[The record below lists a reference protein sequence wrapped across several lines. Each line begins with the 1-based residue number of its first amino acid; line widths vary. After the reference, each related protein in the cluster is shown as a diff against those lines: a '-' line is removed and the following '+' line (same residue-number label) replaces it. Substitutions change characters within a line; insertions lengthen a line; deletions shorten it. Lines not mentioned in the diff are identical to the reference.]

1 MTRKNKVYN
10 CYKKCILHIA
20 ELKYPIIRKRKYSL
34 RYYLNNFLLLLND
47 MVSWKSLKHTYNHN
61 NKKKFHW
68 KSIYN
73 EYNKWAKD
81 NIFKEAYIK
90 FMNDNYFKLSKVRKN
105 KKLNLF
111 IDVTKINNKYGSE
124 YIGIN
129 NEYKKKNVTSLT
141 VICDDN
147 KLPLAVSYM
156 DINKNKTKAG
166 YNTIRHDVNGIQPT
180 LNNIPIK
187 LKKYVKVN
195 LIGDKGYITQKK
207 FRVFNRQVKMTCP
220 KRKNQKTKN
229 TKIEKR
235 LLTNRHKIENFF
247 ASIKNYN
254 RISLR
259 RDKHILNYM
268 SFVHIG
274 LMKYLSDKLK

>member
-1 MTRKNKVYN
+1 
-10 CYKKCILHIA
+10 
-20 ELKYPIIRKRKYSL
+20 
-34 RYYLNNFLLLLND
+34 
-47 MVSWKSLKHTYNHN
+47 MVTWKSLKYTYDYHN
-61 NKKKFHW
+61 NNKFHW

-73 EYNKWAKD
+73 EYNRWAKD
-81 NIFKEAYIK
+81 NIFEDAYIH
-90 FMNDNYFKLSKVRKN
+90 FMNNNYFKLSNVRKN
-105 KKLNLF
+105 RKLNLF

-129 NEYKKKNVTSLT
+129 NEYKKKNVTALT

-156 DINKNKTKAG
+156 AINKNKTKAG
-166 YNTIRHDVNGIQPT
+166 NNTIRHDIKGVQPT
-180 LNNIPIK
+180 LNNIPIN
-187 LKKYVKVN
+187 LKKYIKIN

-207 FRVFNRQVKMTCP
+207 YFVFNRKVKMTCP

-229 TKIEKR
+229 TKTEKIM
-235 LLTNRHKIENFF
+235 LKDRHKIENLF

-259 RDKHILNYM
+259 RDKHIKNYM
-268 SFVHIG
+268 SFVYVG
-274 LMKYLSDKLK
+274 LMKYISNKLK

>member
-1 MTRKNKVYN
+1 MTRKDKIYN
-10 CYKKCILHIA
+10 CFKKCILHIA
-20 ELKYPIIRKRKYSL
+20 QLKYPLIRKRKYSL
-34 RYYLNNFLLLLND
+34 QYYLDKFFLLLND
-47 MVSWKSLKHTYNHN
+47 MVTWKSLKYTYDYHN
-61 NKKKFHW
+61 NNKFHW

-73 EYNKWAKD
+73 EYNRWAKD
-81 NIFKEAYIK
+81 NIFEDAYIH
-90 FMNDNYFKLSKVRKN
+90 FMNNNYFKLSNVRKN
-105 KKLNLF
+105 RKLNLF

-129 NEYKKKNVTSLT
+129 NEYKKKNVTALT

-156 DINKNKTKAG
+156 AINKNKTKAG
-166 YNTIRHDVNGIQPT
+166 NNTIRHDIKGVQPT
-180 LNNIPIK
+180 LNNIPIN
-187 LKKYVKVN
+187 LKKYIKIN

-207 FRVFNRQVKMTCP
+207 YKVFNRKVKMTCP

-229 TKIEKR
+229 TKTEKIM
-235 LLTNRHKIENFF
+235 LKDRHKIENLF

-259 RDKHILNYM
+259 RDKHIKNYM
-268 SFVHIG
+268 SFVYVG
-274 LMKYLSDKLK
+274 LMKYISNKLK